1 MNENKDFLLILFY
14 LFCIIAL
21 LIAHGSALHS
31 IDLSWNSVRIEGL
44 TDNNGIVDQTPEQ
57 MYNRGYL
64 FAIWF
69 PILIFIPIFG
79 IIYIIY
85 NKT

>member
-1 MNENKDFLLILFY
+1 MKNIDFLIIL
-14 LFCIIAL
+14 LNMFCIIVL
-21 LIAHGSALHS
+21 LIAHGSAMHS
-31 IDLSWNSVRIEGL
+31 IDLSWNAVRIDGL
-44 TDNNGIVDQTPEQ
+44 TDDNGIVEQTPEQ

-64 FAIWF
+64 FVMWF